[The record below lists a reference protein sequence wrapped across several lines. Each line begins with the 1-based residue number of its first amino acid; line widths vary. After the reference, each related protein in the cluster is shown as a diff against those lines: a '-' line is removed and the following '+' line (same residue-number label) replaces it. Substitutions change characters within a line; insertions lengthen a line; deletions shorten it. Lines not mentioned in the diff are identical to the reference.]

1 MASQSPQSDRKLD
14 VSPDE
19 SEEAAFLRRRC
30 CCPWIFSSSG
40 APKPKDWER
49 ISTSESEH
57 RRRWWSGGARAFMK
71 VREWSE
77 LVAGPK
83 WKTFIRRFNRAPARA
98 RSGKFNY
105 DPCSYALNF
114 DQGAGAGQNGQF
126 DDGGVFR
133 DFPSRYAAV
142 AAQSSMLRDGAPLT
156 CGR

>member
-1 MASQSPQSDRKLD
+1 
-14 VSPDE
+14 
-19 SEEAAFLRRRC
+19 
-30 CCPWIFSSSG
+30 
-40 APKPKDWER
+40 
-49 ISTSESEH
+49 
-57 RRRWWSGGARAFMK
+57 MK

-98 RSGKFNY
+98 KFNY

-114 DQGAGAGQNGQF
+114 DQGEGQNGEF

-142 AAQSSMLRDGAPLT
+142 PAQGSLLKDG
-156 CGR
+156 R

>member
-1 MASQSPQSDRKLD
+1 MASQLHATTLQSNRKLD

-19 SEEAAFLRRRC
+19 SEESAFLRRRC
-30 CCPWIFSSSG
+30 CWPWKFRSSS

-49 ISTSESEH
+49 ISTSDQSEH
-57 RRRWWSGGARAFMK
+57 RDGGDRRWWSGGVEAFMK

-83 WKTFIRRFNRAPARA
+83 WKTFIRRFNRSPARA
-98 RSGKFNY
+98 KFNY

-114 DQGAGAGQNGQF
+114 DQGEGHNGQF

-142 AAQSSMLRDGAPLT
+142 PAQSSMLKDGH
-156 CGR
+156 